1 MRKTFLLIDLLL
13 HKKRWK
19 TVAVQTKVETTK
31 AMILYGFVRGWTA
44 P

>member
-1 MRKTFLLIDLLL
+1 LRKTFLLIDLLL

-44 P
+44 L